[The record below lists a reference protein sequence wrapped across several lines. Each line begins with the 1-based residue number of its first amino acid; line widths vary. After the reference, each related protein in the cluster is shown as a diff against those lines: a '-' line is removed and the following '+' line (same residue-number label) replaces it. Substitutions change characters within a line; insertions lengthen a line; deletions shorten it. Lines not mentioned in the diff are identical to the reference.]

1 MDFKDDSDGKDGQL
15 QSLDLKEQKMREEIR
30 VLQEK
35 RASVLQQ
42 EVEDLKRQRDKALSK
57 ANRLEDTLR
66 DLRAENTALTM
77 DSETRANTQLELLE
91 QTLLEEQ
98 REKEELKKKLQTTTK
113 QNNSLVLRLSKVE
126 KDLEHVRCRRVSKD
140 TVSIPFLS
148 ESILSATTDDVVV
161 CDEDNVDGDG
171 NLDDDGCDGDGDP
184 VDDGGDGD
192 GGERRN
198 SEMKAPSTN
207 SETGQKELLSPTETE
222 EDSPQVT
229 PHPPPGTSSDPKT
242 TILFNGDS
250 ELSARDLE
258 HLDAPL
264 ARQRY
269 RRLSHNSR
277 KSPLIRNQFSSLG
290 DL

>member
-1 MDFKDDSDGKDGQL
+1 MDLKEDSDGKDDQL

-98 REKEELKKKLQTTTK
+98 REKEELIKKLQTTTK
-113 QNNSLVLRLSKVE
+113 QNSSLLLRLSKVE
-126 KDLEHVRCRRVSKD
+126 KDLEHVRYRRVSRD

-148 ESILSATTDDVVV
+148 ESILSATTDDVIA
-161 CDEDNVDGDG
+161 CDEDDIDGDG
-171 NLDDDGCDGDGDP
+171 DLDDDGDDGDGDP
-184 VDDGGDGD
+184 IGGDGD
-192 GGERRN
+192 GDGGDGRNGEI
-198 SEMKAPSTN
+198 KAPSTN
-207 SETGQKELLSPTETE
+207 SETGQEELLSPTET
-222 EDSPQVT
+222 DDDPPQVS

-242 TILFNGDS
+242 TILFTDSS
-250 ELSARDLE
+250 ELAARDLE
-258 HLDAPL
+258 HLDGPL